1 MVELPLN
8 HYLEAKRVGSMSET
22 NDVFTDLTPQKIGAK
37 EQECQPP
44 SSKVEYTQAEVER
57 FRQQSLEVEQT
68 KANTLT
74 LDSSQLLALACGQLQ
89 TNISLIEAGKILSS
103 CGLPEV
109 EQYTTQECDRFIEA
123 CILVK
128 QQGKTYQEVAMH
140 FGVAPGDNALIEEV
154 HGLLGQVSSTQANL
168 IRTALPKMAVEQL
181 QEVKSLFWRMT
192 ARQLKK
198 YVDSGQLETEIRTAS
213 ENILATVGKYLGLL
227 MPNSSPKV
235 KSLPG

>member
-1 MVELPLN
+1 
-8 HYLEAKRVGSMSET
+8 MSET
-22 NDVFTDLTPQKIGAK
+22 NDTFTDIAPQEVRAK
-37 EQECQPP
+37 GQECQPP

-57 FRQQSLEVEQT
+57 FRQT
-68 KANTLT
+68 KANALT
-74 LDSSQLLALACGQLQ
+74 CDSSQLLALACGQLQ
-89 TNISLIEAGKILSS
+89 TNISLIEAGKILLS

-109 EQYTTQECDRFIEA
+109 EQYTTTECDRFIEA
-123 CILVK
+123 CSLFK
-128 QQGKTYQEVAMH
+128 QQGKTLEEVALH
-140 FGVAPGDNALIEEV
+140 FGVTADNSTLVEEV
-154 HGLLGQVSSTQANL
+154 KGLLGQVSSTQANL

-213 ENILATVGKYLGLL
+213 KNILATVGKYLGLL

-235 KSLPG
+235 KNLPG

>member
-1 MVELPLN
+1 MVELPPN
-8 HYLEAKRVGSMSET
+8 RYLEAKRVGNMSET
-22 NDVFTDLTPQKIGAK
+22 NDVFTDLAPQEVGAK

-57 FRQQSLEVEQT
+57 FSQQRLEVEQS
-68 KANTLT
+68 KANAPTFEC
-74 LDSSQLLALACGQLQ
+74 SQLLALACGQLQ
-89 TNISLIEAGKILSS
+89 TNISLIEAGKIFSS
-103 CGLPEV
+103 CGLPEIKR
-109 EQYTTQECDRFIEA
+109 YTTTECDRFIEA
-123 CILVK
+123 CSLFK
-128 QQGKTYQEVAMH
+128 QQGKTLEEIALH
-140 FGVAPGDNALIEEV
+140 FGVTPDNSTLVEEV

-168 IRTALPKMAVEQL
+168 IRTALPKIAVEQL

-198 YVDSGQLETEIRTAS
+198 YVDSGQLETEIRHAS

-235 KSLPG
+235 KNLPG

>member
-1 MVELPLN
+1 
-8 HYLEAKRVGSMSET
+8 MSET

-37 EQECQPP
+37 GQEYQPP
-44 SSKVEYTQAEVER
+44 ASKVEYTQAEVER
-57 FRQQSLEVEQT
+57 FRQQKLEVERS
-68 KANTLT
+68 KANALT
-74 LDSSQLLALACGQLQ
+74 FNSSQLLALACEQLQ

-109 EQYTTQECDRFIEA
+109 EQYTTTEGEVFTLA
-123 CILVK
+123 CSLFK
-128 QQGKTYQEVAMH
+128 QQGKTLEEVALH
-140 FGVAPGDNALIEEV
+140 FGVTPDNSTLIEEV

-192 ARQLKK
+192 ASRLKK

-235 KSLPG
+235 RNLLG

>member
-1 MVELPLN
+1 M
-8 HYLEAKRVGSMSET
+8 
-22 NDVFTDLTPQKIGAK
+22 
-37 EQECQPP
+37 
-44 SSKVEYTQAEVER
+44 
-57 FRQQSLEVEQT
+57 
-68 KANTLT
+68 
-74 LDSSQLLALACGQLQ
+74 Q

-109 EQYTTQECDRFIEA
+109 EQYTTTECEVFIEA

-140 FGVAPGDNALIEEV
+140 FGVAPEDNALIEEV
-154 HGLLGQVSSTQANL
+154 HGLLGQVSSTQADL

-192 ARQLKK
+192 ARRLRQ
-198 YVDSGQLETEIRTAS
+198 YVDSGQLETEIRNVS
-213 ENILATVGKYLGLL
+213 ERIFAPVGKYLGLL
-227 MPNSSPKV
+227 GSNSSPNL

>member
-1 MVELPLN
+1 
-8 HYLEAKRVGSMSET
+8 MSET
-22 NDVFTDLTPQKIGAK
+22 NDVFTDLTPQEVGAK

-57 FRQQSLEVEQT
+57 FRQQRLEVEQT
-68 KANTLT
+68 KANALT

-89 TNISLIEAGKILSS
+89 TNISLIEAGKILLS

-109 EQYTTQECDRFIEA
+109 EQYTTTEGDRFVEA
-123 CILVK
+123 CSLFK
-128 QQGKTYQEVAMH
+128 QGKTLEEVALH
-140 FGVAPGDNALIEEV
+140 FGVAPDNSTLVEEV

-192 ARQLKK
+192 ARRLRQ
-198 YVDSGQLETEIRTAS
+198 YVDSGQLETEIRHVS
-213 ENILATVGKYLGLL
+213 ESILATAGKYLGLL

-235 KSLPG
+235 RNLPG